1 MLARVAAS
9 GWLVALSLA
18 GCADN
23 PIAAGVPRIVDKH
36 VMTPYAMHEECM
48 RLERGDRLD
57 WRYDSSAPLS
67 FNIHYHE
74 GDAVLAPVV
83 KDAWTSAN
91 NVVLGAAWLVRTT
104 PEKVEAFSA
113 VCPHLGCAIGWENDG
128 FLCPCHESRFAATGE
143 KQTGPSERGLDPLP
157 VAIQGDRLQ
166 LTWIRYKLGQ
176 SSREPI

>member
-83 KDAWTSAN
+83 KDDSTSGSGTFEAR
-91 NVVLGAAWLVRTT
+91 VAQDYCLMWEAGPPGAIIGYRVLVR
-104 PEKVEAFSA
+104 
-113 VCPHLGCAIGWENDG
+113 AIA
-128 FLCPCHESRFAATGE
+128 R
-143 KQTGPSERGLDPLP
+143 
-157 VAIQGDRLQ
+157 
-166 LTWIRYKLGQ
+166 
-176 SSREPI
+176 